1 MKKIDT
7 LIALLVIAAIFGGV
21 YYWIYS
27 SNFHEWKEEVRLAD
41 GHVIVVDQKRRLDGR
56 TAREAWVNFTIAGVS
71 DKPVSWHESLLP
83 LVINV
88 SDGKLYLVA
97 YPPSAAEQ
105 AKYGNPSRGYVS
117 FRWVDGTWKR
127 IPFEEV
133 PAAIYQS
140 NMLIWP
146 VPNNESRLLTVAE
159 KNGADY
165 NGNAKLPAELKR
177 LVP

>member
-1 MKKIDT
+1 MKKTDT
-7 LIALLVIAAIFGGV
+7 LIALVIIAAIFGGI

-27 SNFHEWKEEVRLAD
+27 SAFHEWKEEVKLSD
-41 GHVIVVDQKRRLDGR
+41 GRVIVADQKRRFDGR
-56 TAREAWVNFTIAGVS
+56 TAREAWVSFTIPEIS

-83 LVINV
+83 LVINL

-97 YPPSAAEQ
+97 YPPSAIEQ

-117 FRWVDGTWKR
+117 FQWANGAWKR
-127 IPFEEV
+127 IPFEEI
-133 PAAIYQS
+133 PSAIYQS

-146 VPNNESRLLTVAE
+146 VPDNESRLLTVTE

-165 NGNAKLPAELKR
+165 NGNAKLQSELKR
-177 LVP
+177 LRP